1 MDPSASTLIDK
12 RILVIEDDQD
22 IAQLLLMHFGD
33 IYSDVVAVYDGIAG
47 FNKALDQPWDV
58 ILLDLRLP
66 GMDGLE
72 ICKQLRQQKVVTPIL
87 MLTSKSSEL
96 DQVLGFEIGADDYVT
111 KPFRLLALGARV
123 KALLRRSHP
132 ALAINGEGTSDDGDK
147 TGNETIHYG
156 QLSLDINKRKV
167 MLAGHKIELTEREF
181 KLLAHFARSP
191 GRVFSR
197 MELLDS
203 VWGVSHQGYE
213 HTVNSHINRLRSKLS
228 RVLEGKHCI
237 ETVWGAGYKLSEEC

>member
-1 MDPSASTLIDK
+1 MDGNASTLIDK
-12 RILVIEDDQD
+12 RILVIEDEQD
-22 IAQLLLMHFGD
+22 IAQLLLMHFAD
-33 IYSDVVAVYDGIAG
+33 IYSEVVAVYDGLAG
-47 FNKALDQPWDV
+47 IEAILNQRWDL

-72 ICKQLRQQKVVTPIL
+72 ICKQVRSQGLTVPIL

-111 KPFRLLALGARV
+111 KPFRLLELGARV
-123 KALLRRSHP
+123 KALLRR
-132 ALAINGEGTSDDGDK
+132 TSQTLIPKDDSDEFI
-147 TGNETIHYG
+147 TYG
-156 QLSLDINKRKV
+156 KLSLDIHKRKV
-167 MLAGHKIELTEREF
+167 TLAGQRVELTGREF

-203 VWGVSHQGYE
+203 VWGISHQGYE

-228 RVLEGKHCI
+228 TVLEGKHCI
-237 ETVWGAGYKLSEEC
+237 ETVWGAGYKLTEEL

>member
-1 MDPSASTLIDK
+1 MDGNASTLIDK
-12 RILVIEDDQD
+12 RILVIEDEQD
-22 IAQLLLMHFGD
+22 IAQLLLMHFAD
-33 IYSDVVAVYDGIAG
+33 IYSEVVAVYDGLAG
-47 FNKALDQPWDV
+47 IEAIVNQRWDL

-72 ICKQLRQQKVVTPIL
+72 ICKQVRSQGLTVPIL

-111 KPFRLLALGARV
+111 KPFRLLELGARV
-123 KALLRRSHP
+123 KALLRR
-132 ALAINGEGTSDDGDK
+132 TSQTLIPKDDSDEFI
-147 TGNETIHYG
+147 TYG
-156 QLSLDINKRKV
+156 KLSLDIHKHKV
-167 MLAGHKIELTEREF
+167 TLAGQRVELTGREF

-203 VWGVSHQGYE
+203 VWGISHQGYE

-228 RVLEGKHCI
+228 TVLEGKHCI
-237 ETVWGAGYKLSEEC
+237 ETVWGAGYKLTEEL

>member
-1 MDPSASTLIDK
+1 MDGNASTLIDK
-12 RILVIEDDQD
+12 RILVIEDEQD
-22 IAQLLLMHFGD
+22 IAQLLLMHFAD
-33 IYSDVVAVYDGIAG
+33 IYSEVVAVYDGLAG
-47 FNKALDQPWDV
+47 IEAIVNQRWDL

-72 ICKQLRQQKVVTPIL
+72 ICKQVRSQGLTVPIL

-111 KPFRLLALGARV
+111 KPFRLLELGARV
-123 KALLRRSHP
+123 KALLRRTSQT
-132 ALAINGEGTSDDGDK
+132 LAPKDDSDEFI
-147 TGNETIHYG
+147 TYG
-156 QLSLDINKRKV
+156 KLSLDIHKRKV
-167 MLAGHKIELTEREF
+167 TLAGQRVELTGREF

-203 VWGVSHQGYE
+203 VWGISHQGYE

-228 RVLEGKHCI
+228 TVLEGKHCI
-237 ETVWGAGYKLSEEC
+237 ETVWGAGYKLTEEL

>member
-1 MDPSASTLIDK
+1 MDGNASTLIDK
-12 RILVIEDDQD
+12 RILVIEDEQD
-22 IAQLLLMHFGD
+22 IAQLLLMHFAD
-33 IYSDVVAVYDGIAG
+33 IYSEVVAVYDGLAG
-47 FNKALDQPWDV
+47 IEAIVNQRWDL

-72 ICKQLRQQKVVTPIL
+72 ICKQVRSQGLTVPIL

-111 KPFRLLALGARV
+111 KPFRLLELGARV
-123 KALLRRSHP
+123 KALLRR
-132 ALAINGEGTSDDGDK
+132 TSQTLIPKDDSDEFI
-147 TGNETIHYG
+147 TYG
-156 QLSLDINKRKV
+156 KLSLDIHKRKV
-167 MLAGHKIELTEREF
+167 TLAGQRVELTGREF

-203 VWGVSHQGYE
+203 VWGISHQGYE

-228 RVLEGKHCI
+228 TVLEGKHCI
-237 ETVWGAGYKLSEEC
+237 ETVWGAGYKLTEEL

>member
-1 MDPSASTLIDK
+1 MAEGIKDLSTSILIDK
-12 RILVIEDDQD
+12 RILIIEDDQD

-33 IYSDVVAVYDGIAG
+33 IYSHTHAVNNGLIGLDA
-47 FNKALDQPWDV
+47 ALNNTWDM
-58 ILLDLRLP
+58 ILLDIRLP

-72 ICKQLRQQKVVTPIL
+72 ICKQLRSQNIITPVL

-111 KPFRLLALGARV
+111 KPFRLLELSARV
-123 KALLRRSHP
+123 KALLRRSNQSQV
-132 ALAINGEGTSDDGDK
+132 ISEKSDS
-147 TGNETIHYG
+147 HLSYG
-156 QLSLDINKRKV
+156 KLSLDINKRKV
-167 MLAGHKIELTEREF
+167 TISGQKVDLTEREF
-181 KLLAHFARSP
+181 KLLVHFAKSP

-203 VWGVSHQGYE
+203 VWGISHQGYE

-228 RVLEGKHCI
+228 TVLDGKQCI
-237 ETVWGAGYKLSEEC
+237 ETVWGAGYKLSEEF

>member
-1 MDPSASTLIDK
+1 MDGNASTLIDK
-12 RILVIEDDQD
+12 RILVIEDEQD
-22 IAQLLLMHFGD
+22 IAQLLLMHFAD
-33 IYSDVVAVYDGIAG
+33 IYSDVVAVYDGLAG
-47 FNKALDQPWDV
+47 IEAIVNQRWDL

-72 ICKQLRQQKVVTPIL
+72 ICKQVRSQGLTVPIL

-111 KPFRLLALGARV
+111 KPFRLLELGARV
-123 KALLRRSHP
+123 KALLRR
-132 ALAINGEGTSDDGDK
+132 TSQTLIPKDDSDEFI
-147 TGNETIHYG
+147 TYG
-156 QLSLDINKRKV
+156 KLSLDIHKRKV
-167 MLAGHKIELTEREF
+167 TLAGQRVELTGREF

-203 VWGVSHQGYE
+203 VWGISHQGYE

-228 RVLEGKHCI
+228 TVLEGKHCI
-237 ETVWGAGYKLSEEC
+237 ETVWGAGYKLTEEL